1 MIIDLQLVDSE
12 PAGIIARS
20 GSEVFDPD
28 QQLFRFGKF
37 FLKTLN
43 SSRAPV

>member
-20 GSEVFDPD
+20 GPGVFDPD
-28 QQLFRFGKF
+28 QQLFRLREIS
-37 FLKTLN
+37 LKTFN
-43 SSRAPV
+43 SSGAPV